1 MSIEF
6 PVLEHSTYLNTAYVG
21 LMPQGLLD
29 FRAQQESKYWQMG
42 DAYKIEAYE
51 KLPLYHQNLGDY
63 LHADPDHCYVVPNFS
78 EGIRH
83 LFDRLPK
90 HFKVLSFLGDYHSL
104 TAALN
109 EYEFSCKKVPL
120 GLQAETQLLEAL
132 RSEHFDVLVL
142 SIVQYISGLKIDF
155 NLLNQIKAE
164 FPELLIIGDATQF
177 LGTSEFNFEQ
187 SAFDGIVGSGYKWLL
202 AGFGNGFCALK
213 KDFFKRTQTQ
223 PNALNER
230 IYAGHFD
237 ILAAASLDYA
247 IRQLSPEVASKRYR
261 AIDQLSRIFHQSFL
275 ENEWLLDPEL
285 GQRSPSSIFLLKG
298 NQSIYDQLQNNNIRC
313 SLRGE
318 GVRISVHF
326 YNSENDLDRLVEVLK
341 KLPQPTAQIAT

>member
-1 MSIEF
+1 MPVEF

-29 FRAQQESKYWQMG
+29 FRAHQESRYWQMA
-42 DAYKIEAYE
+42 DDYKIDAYE
-51 KLPLYHQNLGDY
+51 KLPLYHQNLADF
-63 LHADPDHCYVVPNFS
+63 LHADPDYCYMVSNFS

-83 LFDRLPK
+83 LFNHLPK
-90 HFKVLSFLGDYHSL
+90 QFKVLSFLGDYHSL

-109 EYEFSCKKVPL
+109 EYDFSCKRVPM
-120 GLQAETQLLEAL
+120 GHQAENQLLEAL
-132 RSEHFDVLVL
+132 RAEHFDVLVL

-155 NLLNQIKAE
+155 NVLNQIKTE

-213 KDFFKRTQTQ
+213 KDFFRRTQTQ
-223 PNALNER
+223 PDALKER
-230 IYAGHFD
+230 IYAGHFN

-247 IRQLSPEVASKRYR
+247 IRQLSPEVAAERYR
-261 AIDQLSRIFHQSFL
+261 VIDQLSRVFHQSLL

-298 NQSIYDQLQNNNIRC
+298 NQTTFDHLQKENIRC
-313 SLRGE
+313 SLRGD

-341 KLPQPTAQIAT
+341 KLPQPIVQIAT

>member
-51 KLPLYHQNLGDY
+51 KLPLYHQNLANY

-83 LFDRLPK
+83 LFNHLPK
-90 HFKVLSFLGDYHSL
+90 QFKVLSFLGDYHSL
-104 TAALN
+104 AAALN
-109 EYEFSCKKVPL
+109 EYEFSHKKVPL

-132 RSEHFDVLVL
+132 RLEHFDVLVL

-223 PNALNER
+223 PDTLKER

-247 IRQLSPEVASKRYR
+247 IRQLSPDVASKRYR
-261 AIDQLSRIFHQSFL
+261 AIDQLSRIFHQSLL
-275 ENEWLLDPEL
+275 ENGWLLDPEL

-298 NQSIYDQLQNNNIRC
+298 NQSTYDQLQNNNIRC

-341 KLPQPTAQIAT
+341 KLTQPMTQIAT